1 MNNGH
6 VSASQARKQFLPSC
20 NGTDGYFPSAHV
32 RDPDFHDA
40 LEDTWEL
47 CTRLSASGL
56 WQEAEG

>member
-40 LEDTWEL
+40 LGDTWEL

-56 WQEAEG
+56 